1 MGNSRGKYLTEKLT
15 KASGGSLLYAA
26 RLKLS
31 PLVLGEQAPPK
42 LLMHRLRESTTFT
55 PIRTPAAAQSCAY
68 GNPQLSRKGLAHDE
82 LFTGQLGRCV
92 QEVALSQLGCR
103 ITRPGASE
111 TYARVAVP
119 LTRRHPADFH
129 LYKNA
134 QLIPET
140 KSTAGWNNLK
150 IGTLS

>member
-1 MGNSRGKYLTEKLT
+1 MGNSRGKHLTEKLT

-26 RLKLS
+26 RLKHS

-82 LFTGQLGRCV
+82 LFTGQWGQCV
-92 QEVALSQLGCR
+92 QEVASIPLGCR
-103 ITRPGASE
+103 STCPGASD
-111 TYARVAVP
+111 TYAHVAVP
-119 LTRRHPADFH
+119 LTLRHSADFH
-129 LYKNA
+129 LSKNA

-140 KSTAGWNNLK
+140 KSTAAWTSLK

>member
-1 MGNSRGKYLTEKLT
+1 MGNSRGKLLTEKLT

-31 PLVLGEQAPPK
+31 PLVLGEQALPEF
-42 LLMHRLRESTTFT
+42 LMRRLRESTTST
-55 PIRTPAAAQSCAY
+55 PIRTPAAAQSYAFR
-68 GNPQLSRKGLAHDE
+68 NPHLSRTGLAHDE

-150 IGTLS
+150 IGILS